1 MLHIWDTAGQE
12 KFRSVVSSYYNDS
25 EGCILVFDL
34 TKQMTLKNI
43 HKWVLE
49 LRKRV
54 GKECILYLLGN
65 KSDLIDDRNVTE
77 SDVNQVI

>member
-1 MLHIWDTAGQE
+1 
-12 KFRSVVSSYYNDS
+12 
-25 EGCILVFDL
+25 
-34 TKQMTLKNI
+34 MTLKNI